1 MMRILQLMAGGE
13 RGGAEK
19 FFDRLVVGL
28 HKKGLQQAVVV
39 RPYHDRVTFLKDNGL
54 EPIIAPFRRI
64 FDFQTP
70 RILRQTLDTFKPDIV
85 LTWMSRASELCPQG
99 PYVLAA
105 RLGGY
110 YNLKYYQK
118 ADHLIGNTQGIRD
131 YFTQQGWPLNFSH
144 YLPNFVDAPS
154 CSIVQDRQ
162 ALSTPKDA
170 PVLLALGR
178 LHRNKGF
185 DILIPALAQIPGVY
199 LWLGGEGE
207 ERKALEILAAK
218 YHVMDR
224 VRFLGWRKDVS
235 ALYQAADIYVC
246 PSRIEPLGNVV
257 IEAWAHQKPVVS
269 ADSAGPKSLINHLEN
284 GILTPI
290 DDINQLAS
298 AIQEVLQ
305 NKMLFKKVAQ
315 AGYQSY
321 LDNFTEEKIIAQ
333 YIAFFERVRGQKKL

>member
-1 MMRILQLMAGGE
+1 MRILQLMAGGE

-28 HKKGLQQAVVV
+28 HKKGIHQAVVV
-39 RPYHDRVTFLKDNGL
+39 RSYPDRVSFLKNNGL
-54 EPIIAPFRRI
+54 EPIVAPFRRF

-70 RILRQTLDTFKPDIV
+70 RILRQTVDTFKPDIV

-99 PYVLAA
+99 SYVIAA

-144 YLPNFVDAPS
+144 YLPNFVDSPVDFG
-154 CSIVQDRQ
+154 VQDRK
-162 ALSTPKDA
+162 ALSTPQDA
-170 PVLLALGR
+170 SVLLALGR

-185 DILIPALAQIPGVY
+185 DILIPALAQIPNAY
-199 LWLGGEGE
+199 LWLGGEGG
-207 ERKALEILAAK
+207 ERKALEALAVK
-218 YHVMDR
+218 YCVLDR

-235 ALYQAADIYVC
+235 ALYQAADVYVC

-257 IEAWAHQKPVVS
+257 IEAWAHQKPVVA
-269 ADSAGPKSLINHLEN
+269 ADSAGPKSLITHLEN
-284 GILTPI
+284 GLLAPI
-290 DDINQLAS
+290 DDINQLAT

-305 NKMLFKKVAQ
+305 KKALFKKIAQ

-321 LDNFTEEKIIAQ
+321 MDSFTEEKIIAQ
-333 YIAFFERVRGQKKL
+333 YIDFFERIHGQKRL

>member
-1 MMRILQLMAGGE
+1 MRILQLMAGGE

-28 HKKGLQQAVVV
+28 YKKGIHQEIVV
-39 RPYHDRVTFLKDNGL
+39 RPYPDRVNFLKDNGL
-54 EPIIAPFRRI
+54 NPIVAPFRRF

-99 PYVLAA
+99 SYVIAA

-131 YFTQQGWPLNFSH
+131 YFTQQGWPLGFSH
-144 YLPNFVDAPS
+144 YVPNFVDAPLNFRG
-154 CSIVQDRQ
+154 QDREE
-162 ALSTPKDA
+162 LSTPLDA

-185 DILIPALAQIPGVY
+185 DILIPALAQIPNAY

-207 ERKALEILAAK
+207 ERKTLEKLAIK
-218 YHVMDR
+218 YRVLDR

-235 ALYQAADIYVC
+235 ALYHAADVYVC

-257 IEAWAHQKPVVS
+257 LEAWAHQKPVV
-269 ADSAGPKSLINHLEN
+269 ATESAGPKSLITSLEN
-284 GILTPI
+284 GFLTPI
-290 DDINQLAS
+290 DNIEALA
-298 AIQEVLQ
+298 AMIQKALQ
-305 NKMLFKKVAQ
+305 NKSLLKKVAQ

-321 LDNFTEEKIIAQ
+321 SDHFTEEKIIAQ
-333 YIAFFERVRGQKKL
+333 YIDFFENIRGQKRL